1 MKALR
6 RLNFSKVFFDIFAFL
21 CYIQKSMKEVI
32 IEAAMRLLKNGQEL
46 KAKSLFE
53 AAEQQENI
61 QKIPCTSKGF

>member
-1 MKALR
+1 
-6 RLNFSKVFFDIFAFL
+6 
-21 CYIQKSMKEVI
+21 MKEVI
-32 IEAAMRLLKNGQEL
+32 IEAATRLLKNGQEL

>member
-1 MKALR
+1 
-6 RLNFSKVFFDIFAFL
+6 
-21 CYIQKSMKEVI
+21 MKEVI

-61 QKIPCTSKGF
+61 QELFNKKSLA

>member
-1 MKALR
+1 
-6 RLNFSKVFFDIFAFL
+6 
-21 CYIQKSMKEVI
+21 MKEVI

-61 QKIPCTSKGF
+61 KELFNKKSLA